1 MAIKSKISD
10 KDRNVLCPCGSGLKA
25 KWCHADP
32 IKLQLCNR
40 VAQMYMMRLIQEERK
55 KKGIDPYMFTCNN
68 CGQGT
73 DQPEISQIA
82 TATPTFKCPACGSTD
97 LEKYVPP
104 EPEPEEEPDFPDV
117 DNDDEEPENKSI
129 ILEA

>member
-1 MAIKSKISD
+1 MTIKNNLSD
-10 KDRNVLCPCGSGLKA
+10 KTRNELCPCGSGLKG
-25 KWCHADP
+25 KFCHGDP

-55 KKGIDPYMFTCNN
+55 KRGLDPYMYTCNN

-73 DQPEISQIA
+73 DKPEKSEIA
-82 TATPTFKCPACGSTD
+82 TAIPTFKCPACGSTD
-97 LEKYVPP
+97 LKKYMPP
-104 EPEPEEEPDFPDV
+104 EPEKEEEI
-117 DNDDEEPENKSI
+117 EEKNKSI

>member
-10 KDRNVLCPCGSGLKA
+10 KDRNLLCPCGSGLKA
-25 KWCHADP
+25 KHCHADP

-40 VAQMYMMRLIQEERK
+40 VAQMYMVRLIQEERK
-55 KKGIDPYMFTCNN
+55 KRGIDPYAYTCNA

-73 DQPEISQIA
+73 DQPETSQIA
-82 TATPTFKCPACGSTD
+82 TATPTLKCPACGSTD
-97 LEKYVPP
+97 LTKYVPP
-104 EPEPEEEPDFPDV
+104 EPEKK
-117 DNDDEEPENKSI
+117 EEPEESKSI